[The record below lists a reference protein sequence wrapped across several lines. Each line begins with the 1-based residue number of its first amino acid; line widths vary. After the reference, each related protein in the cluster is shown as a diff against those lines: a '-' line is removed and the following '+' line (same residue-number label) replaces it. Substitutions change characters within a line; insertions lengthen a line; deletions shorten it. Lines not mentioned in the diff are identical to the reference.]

1 MDQPVC
7 HILFLTDSRHLNL
20 LADENNTM
28 CGIVDG
34 DRVYSCYTS
43 PRTPDAHYRFA
54 EKLAQ
59 EYGVR
64 AINNNTYSLCLIPGD
79 ESAVVVLIYPL
90 SPTVLVKCA
99 VTLPSG
105 SDMSALD
112 DILPFLQKLRAN
124 DRIVAA
130 PPYTLCALVP
140 HFSLPEFAAAT
151 AE

>member
-59 EYGVR
+59 EYGVQ
-64 AINNNTYSLCLIPGD
+64 AANNGTYSLCLIPNG
-79 ESAVVVLIYPL
+79 ESTVVVLIYPL
-90 SPTVLVKCA
+90 SPTVLMKCA

-105 SDMSALD
+105 SDMSVLD
-112 DILPFLQKLRAN
+112 DILPLLQRIQVN
-124 DRIVAA
+124 DRTVAA